1 MYMSDSTFEY
11 AIQTLFIH
19 LDDKNE
25 DVQLAVFKTLEL
37 AASLKAGLVLQEVG
51 LAHQALK
58 SLPKQKFPRLCEK
71 IVEISR
77 PLVAKQTGDAY

>member
-11 AIQTLFIH
+11 VIQTLFIH

-37 AASLKAGLVLQEVG
+37 AASLKPSLVLHEVG
-51 LAHQALK
+51 LADAR
-58 SLPKQKFPRLCEK
+58 PP
-71 IVEISR
+71 SR
-77 PLVAKQTGDAY
+77 CPSRSSRACARRSSR

>member
-11 AIQTLFIH
+11 VIQTLFIH

-37 AASLKAGLVLQEVG
+37 AASLKPSLVLQEVKICSSG
-51 LAHQALK
+51 AQVSSKTKVPKAL
-58 SLPKQKFPRLCEK
+58 
-71 IVEISR
+71 
-77 PLVAKQTGDAY
+77 

>member
-11 AIQTLFIH
+11 VIQTLFIH

-25 DVQLAVFKTLEL
+25 EVQVAVFRTLEQ
-37 AASLKAGLVLQEVG
+37 AASLKPSLVLQEVDMTD
-51 LAHQALK
+51 QALK

-71 IVEISR
+71 IIELSK
-77 PLVAKQTGDAY
+77 PLAARETN